1 MDLRLIIIIVLGMMK
16 ILYVSRK
23 AKARRRGRG
32 RVNMIEKT
40 TKKNRKLRS
49 LITSA
54 LDVIFIFK

>member
-32 RVNMIEKT
+32 RVNMIGKT
-40 TKKNRKLRS
+40 TKKKQKIEIIDYIR
-49 LITSA
+49 T
-54 LDVIFIFK
+54 